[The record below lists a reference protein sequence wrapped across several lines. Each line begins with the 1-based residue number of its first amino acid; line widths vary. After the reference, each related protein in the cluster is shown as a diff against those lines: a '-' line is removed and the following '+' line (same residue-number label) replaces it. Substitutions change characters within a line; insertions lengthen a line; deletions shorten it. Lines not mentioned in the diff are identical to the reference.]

1 MYHSQGHGS
10 KTSSSRS
17 SASLAESG
25 TSPQAR
31 NMDSGDDLWKD
42 HVELTAVIT
51 ENLQHKESFQKTRIY
66 LAPSSN
72 VRSVGL
78 TKEHQKQGSV
88 KMEVYNPYVYAA
100 SKVGIILFMLTISGQ
115 ARVLN
120 TVAGRSRHD
129 KMEITVFFGTLNI
142 LKTV

>member
-1 MYHSQGHGS
+1 
-10 KTSSSRS
+10 
-17 SASLAESG
+17 
-25 TSPQAR
+25 
-31 NMDSGDDLWKD
+31 
-42 HVELTAVIT
+42 
-51 ENLQHKESFQKTRIY
+51 
-66 LAPSSN
+66 
-72 VRSVGL
+72 
-78 TKEHQKQGSV
+78 
-88 KMEVYNPYVYAA
+88 MEVYNPYVYAA

>member
-1 MYHSQGHGS
+1 MYHSQGHKS

-17 SASLAESG
+17 SVSLAESG

-88 KMEVYNPYVYAA
+88 KMEVYNPYIYAA
-100 SKVGIILFMLTISGQ
+100 FSFFLFYSLTLFLQ
-115 ARVLN
+115 KFMVLYCLVPMYVY
-120 TVAGRSRHD
+120 T
-129 KMEITVFFGTLNI
+129 IY
-142 LKTV
+142 